1 MKSSKYWEQT
11 ALLREIAVQEG
22 ATATTKEL
30 LRLYNEA
37 LEDINDEIR
46 KIKYNMAKR
55 YGIDEDTAERYIT
68 SAMREDNLNT
78 LIELMDKA
86 PDAAKR
92 AKILDYIHRDGL
104 SVRAYA
110 ARTERYRQVK
120 DAIYIRIMKL
130 AGHGIGLIEESLKK
144 SYKES
149 YYGAVDD
156 FAQGANVG
164 INFAML
170 NDRAIHEAVYAKWNG
185 KRFSERIW
193 DNTDML
199 AKEAQELVVKSLMSG
214 EAIEKTSRKLRDRF
228 NVSTVRAQ
236 TLIRTETAHIHAMA
250 DLKAY
255 DDIGIKEYKYLAT
268 LDYLTCSICQPLDGM
283 VFKREDAKPGVNF
296 PCMHPNCRCTTTP
309 NMDYSSR
316 TSKDPETGRYKNV
329 DGNITYEEWV
339 NSLSSEKKKALELA
353 RLKNERKT
361 SDKLQYAKY
370 KKVLGSKVIPKSFDN
385 FQELKYTNTEKWN
398 FIKLDYS
405 RQNRLLQD
413 PMLALPN
420 VDKATVDDRKFTEYL
435 FGGKH
440 ENGLAKGQAF
450 TSRLGYDIEN
460 YAELK
465 KEILSKTDRYTA
477 THKGKNN
484 YGDLYEQKMVL
495 YGNKNSPAN
504 VIVSWCSSENSTWL
518 TSTYIKELK
527 Q

>member
-1 MKSSKYWEQT
+1 
-11 ALLREIAVQEG
+11 
-22 ATATTKEL
+22 
-30 LRLYNEA
+30 
-37 LEDINDEIR
+37 
-46 KIKYNMAKR
+46 
-55 YGIDEDTAERYIT
+55 
-68 SAMREDNLNT
+68 
-78 LIELMDKA
+78 
-86 PDAAKR
+86 
-92 AKILDYIHRDGL
+92 
-104 SVRAYA
+104 
-110 ARTERYRQVK
+110 
-120 DAIYIRIMKL
+120 
-130 AGHGIGLIEESLKK
+130 
-144 SYKES
+144 
-149 YYGAVDD
+149 
-156 FAQGANVG
+156 
-164 INFAML
+164 
-170 NDRAIHEAVYAKWNG
+170 
-185 KRFSERIW
+185 
-193 DNTDML
+193 
-199 AKEAQELVVKSLMSG
+199 
-214 EAIEKTSRKLRDRF
+214 
-228 NVSTVRAQ
+228 
-236 TLIRTETAHIHAMA
+236 
-250 DLKAY
+250 
-255 DDIGIKEYKYLAT
+255 
-268 LDYLTCSICQPLDGM
+268 
-283 VFKREDAKPGVNF
+283 
-296 PCMHPNCRCTTTP
+296 
-309 NMDYSSR
+309 MDYSSR

-339 NSLSSEKKKALELA
+339 NSLSPKKKKALELA

-405 RQNRLLQD
+405 RQNRLLQN

-440 ENGLAKGQAF
+440 ENGLAKDQAF